1 MTKQISRANAS
12 RERPIDRSLV
22 ELREISKRFVDRDV
36 VKGLSFNIKRGELFV
51 ILGPSG
57 SGKTT
62 TLRLLAGLERPDAGE
77 IFINNQMIAGR
88 NFFIQPEARNV
99 GMVFQEYAL
108 FPNLTVK
115 DNIAFGLHKL
125 EKIERQRIIERMLEL
140 IGLQDHINRYPHE
153 LSGGEQQRVAF
164 ARALAPS
171 PVVILLDEPFSNVD
185 ADMRLRIRRDMQ
197 RILRK
202 SNITAILVTHNQED
216 AFAIADRIAV
226 MNKGQIEQIATPS
239 EMYHSPAT
247 RFVAD
252 FVGEADFING
262 AVENNLIRTA
272 VGDFPTAGFDS
283 GTSVQVMIRPSDI
296 SFKADKEGDGVVADL
311 EFKGSETLYFLRLSS
326 GEFVHSIQNSE
337 SLIEIGT
344 KVKVEVRPAQVL
356 AFPVEVPDPRSQQS
370 QPRVME

>member
-1 MTKQISRANAS
+1 MTKQISRTNDS
-12 RERPIDRSLV
+12 RERPIDRSLI
-22 ELREISKRFVDRDV
+22 ELREISKRFLNRDV

-77 IFINNQMIAGR
+77 IFINDQMIAGR

-140 IGLQDHINRYPHE
+140 VGLQDHINRYPHE

-296 SFKADKEGDGVVADL
+296 SFKADKEGDGVVTDL

-344 KVKVEVRPAQVL
+344 KVKIEVRPAQVL
-356 AFPVEVPDPRSQQS
+356 AFPIEVPDPHSQQS
-370 QPRVME
+370 RPRVIE

>member
-1 MTKQISRANAS
+1 MIKQISRANAS
-12 RERPIDRSLV
+12 RERPIDKSLV
-22 ELREISKRFVDRDV
+22 ELREISKRFVNRDV

-77 IFINNQMIAGR
+77 IFIDDQMIAGR
-88 NFFIQPEARNV
+88 NSFIQPEARNV

-140 IGLQDHINRYPHE
+140 VGLQDHINRYPHE

-239 EMYHSPAT
+239 EIYHSPAT

-272 VGDFPTAGFDS
+272 FGDFPTAGFDS

-344 KVKVEVRPAQVL
+344 KVKIEVRPAQIL

-370 QPRVME
+370 QPRVIE

>member
-1 MTKQISRANAS
+1 MTKQISRAKDS
-12 RERPIDRSLV
+12 KERPINRPLV
-22 ELREISKRFVDRDV
+22 ELREISKRFVNRDV
-36 VKGLSFNIKRGELFV
+36 VKGVSFNIKRGELFV

-77 IFINNQMIAGR
+77 IFIDDQMVASE
-88 NFFIQPEARNV
+88 NFFISPEARNV

-125 EKIERQRIIERMLEL
+125 EKIERPRIIERMLEFV
-140 IGLQDHINRYPHE
+140 GLRDHIDRFPHE

-262 AVENNLIRTA
+262 TVENNLIRTA
-272 VGDFPTAGFDS
+272 VGNFPAAGFDS
-283 GTSVQVMIRPSDI
+283 GASVQVMIRPSDI
-296 SFKADKEGDGVVADL
+296 SFKVTKEGDGVIEYL
-311 EFKGSETLYFLRLSS
+311 EFKGSQTLYFLKLPS
-326 GEFVHSIQNSE
+326 GEILHSIQNSE
-337 SLIEIGT
+337 SLIEVGT
-344 KVKVEVRPAQVL
+344 KVRVEVRAAQIL
-356 AFPVEVPDPRSQQS
+356 AFPVDG
-370 QPRVME
+370 

>member
-1 MTKQISRANAS
+1 MTKQISRAKGS
-12 RERPIDRSLV
+12 REHVTDKPLV
-22 ELREISKRFVDRDV
+22 ELREISKRFVNIDV

-57 SGKTT
+57 CGKTT

-77 IFINNQMIAGR
+77 IFIDDQMIAGR
-88 NFFIQPEARNV
+88 NFFIPPEARNV

-108 FPNLTVK
+108 FPNLTVTE
-115 DNIAFGLHKL
+115 NVAFGLHKL
-125 EKIERQRIIERMLEL
+125 EKSERQRIIEKMLEFV
-140 IGLQDHINRYPHE
+140 GLQDHSDRYPHE
-153 LSGGEQQRVAF
+153 LSGGEQKRVAF

-197 RILRK
+197 RILRR

-262 AVENNLIRTA
+262 VVENNMIRTA
-272 VGDFPTAGFDS
+272 VGDFPAAGFDS
-283 GTSVQVMIRPSDI
+283 GASVQVMIRPSDI
-296 SFKADKEGDGVVADL
+296 SFKADKDGDGVIEDL
-311 EFKGSETLYFLRLSS
+311 EFKGSETLYFLKLSS
-326 GEFVHSIQNSE
+326 GELIHSIQNSE
-337 SLIEIGT
+337 SLIEVGT
-344 KVKVEVRPAQVL
+344 KVKVEVRLAQIL
-356 AFPVEVPDPRSQQS
+356 AFQVDGPDRRSQQI
-370 QPRVME
+370 PRGME